1 MADKLKIDDILP
13 NAQANGTLTQQLA
26 KYLLGE
32 IVGYDDD
39 GNMLDASKYYNKKN
53 ILAAANENI
62 AKGMDASMT
71 ANAAKQQVLEGK
83 RLAPFYTGNID
94 NAKFGN
100 WASLALGAAKNHP
113 FKTAGLIGLG
123 AGNIGGLTDND
134 KFAGQIGGLGL
145 GGLGAAAFASNPY
158 TAALMTMGG
167 GQLGALFDKL
177 RARKEQEQAQ
187 PQQQYYGGR

>member
-1 MADKLKIDDILP
+1 MANKLTMDNILP
-13 NAQANGTLTQQLA
+13 NAQANGSLKQQLA

-32 IVGYDDD
+32 IVGYDD
-39 GNMLDASKYYNKKN
+39 GNMLDAANYYNNKN
-53 ILAAANENI
+53 ILAEANKNI
-62 AKGMDASMT
+62 ANGMDASMAT
-71 ANAAKQQVLEGK
+71 NAAKQQILEGR
-83 RLAPFYTGNID
+83 RLAPFYQGAID
-94 NAKFGN
+94 NAKLGN
-100 WASLALGAAKNHP
+100 WASLALNAAKNHP

-177 RARKEQEQAQ
+177 RAHKEQEQAR
-187 PQQQYYGGR
+187 PQQYYGNR